1 MYRTIYSDTSSPT
14 PGLTSPSWYGKK
26 SSPMSRKKA
35 LEKCQCMRLKYL
47 HHWSWFK
54 KGVGIL
60 LVVVSIVILI
70 WNEKRAVDNS
80 RSYHHGLRAIQPVP
94 GPEVVLPHNDGKLI
108 HVTGYLRVL
117 EPLQDSPYG
126 VAISAVKL
134 KRRVQMYQWTEE
146 TVSLGEDFNAP
157 VGSLKYRQVWKD
169 KLSDSSTFQVP
180 IGHENPKTLPVQSE
194 IRVNPHVYLGDYR
207 LGAELKDKFNS
218 FVQFT
223 SGERPHPQQEVKMH
237 MGLYLHSADIWNPSV
252 GDVRVQFSFAGP
264 SNTYVSIIA
273 MQVGDELRPFTT
285 ETGAKIAFLHEGKQH
300 YADMLHKEHSST
312 TMECWMYRSAAFVA
326 TIFGTCMASRIL
338 VFINRRNSVI
348 RNLMW
353 MGPNKF
359 STVAAIF
366 ACLTITGIIWFSHKP
381 LMGSLLV
388 TFSVT
393 LALYYALTRPDAPRS
408 AKISLP
414 RYSKV
419 Y

>member
-146 TVSLGEDFNAP
+146 TV
-157 VGSLKYRQVWKD
+157 R
-169 KLSDSSTFQVP
+169 
-180 IGHENPKTLPVQSE
+180 TLPVQSE

>member
-1 MYRTIYSDTSSPT
+1 
-14 PGLTSPSWYGKK
+14 
-26 SSPMSRKKA
+26 
-35 LEKCQCMRLKYL
+35 
-47 HHWSWFK
+47 
-54 KGVGIL
+54 
-60 LVVVSIVILI
+60 
-70 WNEKRAVDNS
+70 
-80 RSYHHGLRAIQPVP
+80 
-94 GPEVVLPHNDGKLI
+94 
-108 HVTGYLRVL
+108 
-117 EPLQDSPYG
+117 
-126 VAISAVKL
+126 
-134 KRRVQMYQWTEE
+134 
-146 TVSLGEDFNAP
+146 
-157 VGSLKYRQVWKD
+157 
-169 KLSDSSTFQVP
+169 
-180 IGHENPKTLPVQSE
+180 
-194 IRVNPHVYLGDYR
+194 
-207 LGAELKDKFNS
+207 
-218 FVQFT
+218 
-223 SGERPHPQQEVKMH
+223 
-237 MGLYLHSADIWNPSV
+237 
-252 GDVRVQFSFAGP
+252 
-264 SNTYVSIIA
+264 

-338 VFINRRNSVI
+338 VFISKHILKLLWCIKLRVDTWLSNLWLIFVELKTCPPHVSYPDRRNSVI